1 VWRSGAHA
9 RTRAIGAH
17 AGTNGVGLDDEV
29 GRAAAFDGAFWFL
42 RDATRVPA
50 FGTPMMLYTAL
61 SSLLELHR
69 DAFGLTRE
77 QPMRQT

>member
-1 VWRSGAHA
+1 MELFGFFA
-9 RTRAIGAH
+9 
-17 AGTNGVGLDDEV
+17 
-29 GRAAAFDGAFWFL
+29 